1 MSSPAA
7 ALNLILL
14 GPPGAGKGTQADLLQ
29 EDFKLPYV
37 STGDVLRKAVKEG
50 TDLGREAQGHMKAG
64 DLVPDEVVNGIIRD
78 WLASDAARDGFLFDG
93 FPRTI
98 AQAEFLDETLEEL
111 GRPLSGVV
119 CLEVADEVLVERI
132 AGRAAEGGR
141 DDDEAET
148 VRNRLGVYHAQT
160 KPLQGYYEQRGL
172 LARIDGER
180 TPDEVHDHIRATVAT
195 WRLEAEA

>member
-7 ALNLILL
+7 ALNLVLL

-37 STGDVLRKAVKEG
+37 STGDVLRKAVKDE
-50 TDLGREAQGHMKAG
+50 TDLGVEAKGYMKAG
-64 DLVPDEVVNGIIRD
+64 DLVPDAVVNGIIKD
-78 WLASDAARDGFLFDG
+78 WLGSDEASDGFLFDG

-98 AQAEFLDETLEEL
+98 AQAEFLDAALADL
-111 GRPLSGVV
+111 GRGLSGVL
-119 CLEVADEVLVERI
+119 CLEVADETLVERI

-141 DDDEAET
+141 DDDEAAT
-148 VRNRLGVYHAQT
+148 VRKRLEVYHAQT
-160 KPLQGYYEQRGL
+160 KPLQGYYEEKGL

-180 TPDEVHDHIRATVAT
+180 SPDEVHDHIRATVAT
-195 WRLEAEA
+195 WRLEAEP